1 MVAALAKTAG
11 AAVTALS
18 LIGLLS
24 YIIVHK
30 SKPRLKSTGRKGALR
45 NRPSGVVAAIG
56 DTPLIRI
63 DSLSDATG
71 CEVSFSFTSSA
82 RFPFDCLLTDLSL

>member
-18 LIGLLS
+18 LIGLIS
-24 YIIVHK
+24 YIVVHK
-30 SKPRLKSTGRKGALR
+30 SKPRPKPARRKAAALGK
-45 NRPSGVVAAIG
+45 RPSGVVAAIG

-71 CEVSFSFTSSA
+71 CEVIFLLIPP
-82 RFPFDCLLTDLSL
+82 FPLSY